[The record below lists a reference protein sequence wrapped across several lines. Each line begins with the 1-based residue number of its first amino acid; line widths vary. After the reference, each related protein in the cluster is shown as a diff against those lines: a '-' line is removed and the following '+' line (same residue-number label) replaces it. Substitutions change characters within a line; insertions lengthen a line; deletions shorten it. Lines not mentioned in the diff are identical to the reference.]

1 MLNFVGNVN
10 INKVMKFKPYS
21 IMDRLGLDD
30 NCQFEFFFSYLDHYY
45 QHLSKLYDMSN
56 IIDIKAFL
64 LRGVSKILDIEQST
78 YLLASEKRDLNS
90 ILVLT
95 RTALDYFSV
104 LNLFY
109 NKTSN
114 EEERLFRIIL
124 YELDGLTTRIK
135 MLQHKTD
142 FDPKHISKQDY
153 DNIIQQCTNAREA
166 DKKVCEYLRSRLS
179 YFSFVDT
186 VNNKI
191 ISNNLWKYKHIE
203 NQEFYSWKELYNM
216 YFNDNVSSFSQHY
229 LSHYVHGLAISDIQ
243 YFSEKG
249 GFPNIHLSM
258 GISIMGHLLK
268 MIQNTFTDDIK
279 ELDEEFKADIIPC
292 FLNDI
297 PQEIIAEISDEISHH
312 STID

>member
-1 MLNFVGNVN
+1 
-10 INKVMKFKPYS
+10 
-21 IMDRLGLDD
+21 MDKLGLDD

-45 QHLSKLYDMSN
+45 QHLSKFCDISN
-56 IIDIKAFL
+56 MIDPKAFL

-78 YLLASEKRDLNS
+78 HLLASENRDINS

-135 MLQHKTD
+135 MLQHQAD
-142 FDPKHISKQDY
+142 FDPRHISKQDY
-153 DNIIQQCTNAREA
+153 DKIIQQCNNAKES
-166 DKKVCEYLRSRLS
+166 DEKVCEYLRSRLS
-179 YFSFVDT
+179 FFSFIDT
-186 VNNKI
+186 VNRQI
-191 ISNNLWKYKHIE
+191 ISNNLWKYKHVE
-203 NQEFYSWKELYNM
+203 SEECYKWKQLYNI

-243 YFSEKG
+243 YFSEKSEL
-249 GFPNIHLSM
+249 PNIHLSM

-268 MIQNTFTDDIK
+268 MIQNIFADDVK
-279 ELDEEFKADIIPC
+279 ELDEEFKTNIIPC
-292 FLNDI
+292 LIESI
-297 PQEIIAEISDEISHH
+297 PHEVIAKICDEIFHC
-312 STID
+312 STNVDIFCN

>member
-1 MLNFVGNVN
+1 MKPV
-10 INKVMKFKPYS
+10 KFKPYS
-21 IMDRLGLDD
+21 IMDKLGLDD
-30 NCQFEFFFSYLDHYY
+30 NCQFEFFFSYLDYY
-45 QHLSKLYDMSN
+45 YHHLSKLCDMSN

-64 LRGVSKILDIEQST
+64 LRGVSRILDIEQST
-78 YLLASEKRDLNS
+78 HLLASENRDINS

-135 MLQHKTD
+135 MLQHQAD
-142 FDPKHISKQDY
+142 FDPRHISKQDY
-153 DNIIQQCTNAREA
+153 DKIIQQCNNAKES
-166 DKKVCEYLRSRLS
+166 DEKVCEYLRSRLS
-179 YFSFVDT
+179 FFSFIDT
-186 VNNKI
+186 VNRQI
-191 ISNNLWKYKHIE
+191 ISNNLWKYKHVE
-203 NQEFYSWKELYNM
+203 SEECYKWKQLYNI

-243 YFSEKG
+243 YFSEKSEL
-249 GFPNIHLSM
+249 PNIHLSM

-268 MIQNTFTDDIK
+268 MIQNIFADDVK
-279 ELDEEFKADIIPC
+279 ELDEEFKTNIIPC
-292 FLNDI
+292 FIESI
-297 PQEIIAEISDEISHH
+297 PHEVIAKICDEIFHC
-312 STID
+312 STNVD

>member
-1 MLNFVGNVN
+1 MKP
-10 INKVMKFKPYS
+10 IKFKPYS
-21 IMDRLGLDD
+21 IMDKLGLDD

-45 QHLSKLYDMSN
+45 QHLSKFCDISN
-56 IIDIKAFL
+56 MIDPKAFL

-78 YLLASEKRDLNS
+78 HLLASENRDINS

-135 MLQHKTD
+135 MLQHQAD
-142 FDPKHISKQDY
+142 FDPRHISKQDY
-153 DNIIQQCTNAREA
+153 DKIIQQCNNAKES
-166 DKKVCEYLRSRLS
+166 DEKVCEYLRSRLS
-179 YFSFVDT
+179 FFSFIDT
-186 VNNKI
+186 VNRQI
-191 ISNNLWKYKHIE
+191 ISNNLWKYKHVE
-203 NQEFYSWKELYNM
+203 SEECYKWKQLYNI

-243 YFSEKG
+243 YFSEKSEL
-249 GFPNIHLSM
+249 PNIHLSM

-268 MIQNTFTDDIK
+268 MIQNIFADDVK
-279 ELDEEFKADIIPC
+279 ELDEEFKTNIIPC
-292 FLNDI
+292 LIESI
-297 PQEIIAEISDEISHH
+297 PHEVIAKICDEIFHC
-312 STID
+312 STNVDIFCN

>member
-1 MLNFVGNVN
+1 
-10 INKVMKFKPYS
+10 
-21 IMDRLGLDD
+21 MDKLGLDD
-30 NCQFEFFFSYLDHYY
+30 NCQFEFFFSYLDYY
-45 QHLSKLYDMSN
+45 YHHLSKLCDMSN

-78 YLLASEKRDLNS
+78 HLLASENRDINS

-135 MLQHKTD
+135 MLQHQAD
-142 FDPKHISKQDY
+142 FDPRHISKQDY
-153 DNIIQQCTNAREA
+153 DKIIQQCNNAKES
-166 DKKVCEYLRSRLS
+166 DEKVCEYLRSRLS
-179 YFSFVDT
+179 FFSFIDT
-186 VNNKI
+186 VNRQI
-191 ISNNLWKYKHIE
+191 ISNNLWKYKHVE
-203 NQEFYSWKELYNM
+203 SEECYKWKQLYNT

-243 YFSEKG
+243 YFSEKSEL
-249 GFPNIHLSM
+249 PNIHLSM

-268 MIQNTFTDDIK
+268 MIQNIFADDVK
-279 ELDEEFKADIIPC
+279 ELDEEFKTNIIPC
-292 FLNDI
+292 FIESI
-297 PQEIIAEISDEISHH
+297 PHEVIAKICDEIFHC
-312 STID
+312 STNVD

>member
-1 MLNFVGNVN
+1 
-10 INKVMKFKPYS
+10 
-21 IMDRLGLDD
+21 MDKLGLDD
-30 NCQFEFFFSYLDHYY
+30 NCQFEFFFSYLDYY
-45 QHLSKLYDMSN
+45 YHHLSKLCDMSN

-78 YLLASEKRDLNS
+78 HLLASENRDINS

-135 MLQHKTD
+135 MLQHQAD
-142 FDPKHISKQDY
+142 FDPRHISKQDY
-153 DNIIQQCTNAREA
+153 DKIIQQCNSAKES
-166 DKKVCEYLRSRLS
+166 DEKVCEYLRSRLS
-179 YFSFVDT
+179 FFSFIDT
-186 VNNKI
+186 VNRQI
-191 ISNNLWKYKHIE
+191 ISNNLWKYKHVE
-203 NQEFYSWKELYNM
+203 SEECYKWKQLYNI

-243 YFSEKG
+243 YFSEKSEL
-249 GFPNIHLSM
+249 PNIHLSM

-268 MIQNTFTDDIK
+268 MIQNIFADDVK
-279 ELDEEFKADIIPC
+279 ELDEEFKTNIIPC
-292 FLNDI
+292 FIESI
-297 PQEIIAEISDEISHH
+297 PHEVIAKICDEIFHC
-312 STID
+312 STNVD

>member
-1 MLNFVGNVN
+1 
-10 INKVMKFKPYS
+10 
-21 IMDRLGLDD
+21 MDKLGLDD
-30 NCQFEFFFSYLDHYY
+30 NCQFEFFFSYLDYY
-45 QHLSKLYDMSN
+45 YHHLSKLCDMSN

-78 YLLASEKRDLNS
+78 HLLASENRDINS

-135 MLQHKTD
+135 MLQHQAD
-142 FDPKHISKQDY
+142 FDPRHISKQDY
-153 DNIIQQCTNAREA
+153 DKIIQQCNNAKES
-166 DKKVCEYLRSRLS
+166 DEKVCEYLRSRLS
-179 YFSFVDT
+179 FFSFIDT
-186 VNNKI
+186 VNRQI
-191 ISNNLWKYKHIE
+191 ISNNLWKYKHVE
-203 NQEFYSWKELYNM
+203 SEECYKWKQLYNI

-243 YFSEKG
+243 YFSEKSEL
-249 GFPNIHLSM
+249 PNIHLSM

-268 MIQNTFTDDIK
+268 MIQNIFADDVK
-279 ELDEEFKADIIPC
+279 ELDEEFKTNIIPC
-292 FLNDI
+292 FIESI
-297 PQEIIAEISDEISHH
+297 PHEVIAKICDEIFHC
-312 STID
+312 STNVD

>member
-1 MLNFVGNVN
+1 
-10 INKVMKFKPYS
+10 
-21 IMDRLGLDD
+21 MDKLGLDD

-45 QHLSKLYDMSN
+45 QHLSKFCDISN
-56 IIDIKAFL
+56 MIDPKAFL

-78 YLLASEKRDLNS
+78 HLLASENRDINS

-135 MLQHKTD
+135 MLQHQAD
-142 FDPKHISKQDY
+142 FDPRHISKQDY
-153 DNIIQQCTNAREA
+153 DKIIQQCNNAKES
-166 DKKVCEYLRSRLS
+166 DEKDCEYLRSRLS
-179 YFSFVDT
+179 FFSFIDT
-186 VNNKI
+186 VNRQI
-191 ISNNLWKYKHIE
+191 ISNNLWKYKHVE
-203 NQEFYSWKELYNM
+203 SEECYKWKQLYNI

-243 YFSEKG
+243 YFSEKSEL
-249 GFPNIHLSM
+249 PNIHLSM

-268 MIQNTFTDDIK
+268 MIQNIFADDVK
-279 ELDEEFKADIIPC
+279 ELDEEFKTNMIPC
-292 FLNDI
+292 FIESI
-297 PQEIIAEISDEISHH
+297 PHEVIAKICDEIFHC
-312 STID
+312 STNVDVFCN

>member
-1 MLNFVGNVN
+1 
-10 INKVMKFKPYS
+10 
-21 IMDRLGLDD
+21 MDKLRLDD

-45 QHLSKLYDMSN
+45 QHLSKFCDISN
-56 IIDIKAFL
+56 MIDPKAFL

-78 YLLASEKRDLNS
+78 HLLASENRDINS

-135 MLQHKTD
+135 MLQHQAD
-142 FDPKHISKQDY
+142 FDPRHISKQDY
-153 DNIIQQCTNAREA
+153 DKIIQQCNNAKES
-166 DKKVCEYLRSRLS
+166 DEMVCEYLRSRLS
-179 YFSFVDT
+179 FFSFIDT
-186 VNNKI
+186 VNRQI
-191 ISNNLWKYKHIE
+191 ISNNLWKYKHVE
-203 NQEFYSWKELYNM
+203 SEECYKWKQLYNI

-243 YFSEKG
+243 YFSEKSEL
-249 GFPNIHLSM
+249 PNIHLSM

-268 MIQNTFTDDIK
+268 MIQNIFADDVK
-279 ELDEEFKADIIPC
+279 ELDEEFKTNIIPC
-292 FLNDI
+292 FIESI
-297 PQEIIAEISDEISHH
+297 PHEVIAKICDEIFHC
-312 STID
+312 STNVD

>member
-1 MLNFVGNVN
+1 
-10 INKVMKFKPYS
+10 
-21 IMDRLGLDD
+21 MDKLGLDD
-30 NCQFEFFFSYLDHYY
+30 NCQFEFFFSYLDYY
-45 QHLSKLYDMSN
+45 YHHLSKLCDMSN

-64 LRGVSKILDIEQST
+64 LRGVSRILDIEQST
-78 YLLASEKRDLNS
+78 HLLASENRDINS

-135 MLQHKTD
+135 MLQHQAD
-142 FDPKHISKQDY
+142 FDPRHISKQDY
-153 DNIIQQCTNAREA
+153 DKIIQQCNNAKES
-166 DKKVCEYLRSRLS
+166 DEKVCEYLRSRLS
-179 YFSFVDT
+179 FFSFIDT
-186 VNNKI
+186 VNRQI
-191 ISNNLWKYKHIE
+191 ISNNLWKYKHVE
-203 NQEFYSWKELYNM
+203 SEECYKWKQLYNI

-243 YFSEKG
+243 YFSEKSEL
-249 GFPNIHLSM
+249 PNIHLSM

-268 MIQNTFTDDIK
+268 MIQNIFADDVK
-279 ELDEEFKADIIPC
+279 ELDEEFKTNIIPC
-292 FLNDI
+292 FIESI
-297 PQEIIAEISDEISHH
+297 PHEVIAKICDEIFHC
-312 STID
+312 STNVD

>member
-1 MLNFVGNVN
+1 MKP
-10 INKVMKFKPYS
+10 IKFKPYS
-21 IMDRLGLDD
+21 IMDKLGLDD

-45 QHLSKLYDMSN
+45 QHLSKFCDISN
-56 IIDIKAFL
+56 MIDPKAFL

-78 YLLASEKRDLNS
+78 HLLASENRDINS

-135 MLQHKTD
+135 MLQHQAD
-142 FDPKHISKQDY
+142 FDPRHISKQDY
-153 DNIIQQCTNAREA
+153 DKIIQQCNNAKES
-166 DKKVCEYLRSRLS
+166 DEKDCEYLRSRLS
-179 YFSFVDT
+179 FFSFIDT
-186 VNNKI
+186 VNRQI
-191 ISNNLWKYKHIE
+191 ISNNLWKYKHVE
-203 NQEFYSWKELYNM
+203 SEECYKWKQLYNI

-243 YFSEKG
+243 YFSEKSEL
-249 GFPNIHLSM
+249 PNIHLSM

-268 MIQNTFTDDIK
+268 MIQNIFADDVK
-279 ELDEEFKADIIPC
+279 ELDEEFKTNMIPC
-292 FLNDI
+292 FIESI
-297 PQEIIAEISDEISHH
+297 PHEVIAKICDEIFHC
-312 STID
+312 STNVDVFCN

>member
-135 MLQHKTD
+135 MLQHKTS
-142 FDPKHISKQDY
+142 FNPKHISKQDY
-153 DNIIQQCTNAREA
+153 DKIIQQCNNAMKSDEKACEA
-166 DKKVCEYLRSRLS
+166 LKSSLNSLP
-179 YFSFVDT
+179 FIDT
-186 VNNKI
+186 VNVKI
-191 ISNNLWKYKHIE
+191 IRNNIWKYKHLE
-203 NQEFYSWKELYNM
+203 RQEYYSWKELYNM
-216 YFNDNVSSFSQHY
+216 CFNDNVSAFCQHY
-229 LSHYVHGLAISDIQ
+229 LSQYVHGLAISDIQ
-243 YFSEKG
+243 YFSEKSE
-249 GFPNIHLSM
+249 FPNMHLSM
-258 GISIMGHLLK
+258 GISIMGHLLE
-268 MIQNTFTDDIK
+268 MIKNIFADDIN
-279 ELDEEFKADIIPC
+279 ELNKEFKTNIIPY

-297 PQEIIAEISDEISHH
+297 PQDVIAEISNEISHH

>member
-1 MLNFVGNVN
+1 
-10 INKVMKFKPYS
+10 MKFKPYS

-30 NCQFEFFFSYLDHYY
+30 NCQFEFFFSYLDYY
-45 QHLSKLYDMSN
+45 YHHLSKLCDMSN

-78 YLLASEKRDLNS
+78 HLLASENRDINS

-166 DKKVCEYLRSRLS
+166 DKKVCEYLKSRLS
-179 YFSFVDT
+179 FF
-186 VNNKI
+186 
-191 ISNNLWKYKHIE
+191 
-203 NQEFYSWKELYNM
+203 
-216 YFNDNVSSFSQHY
+216 
-229 LSHYVHGLAISDIQ
+229 
-243 YFSEKG
+243 
-249 GFPNIHLSM
+249 HL
-258 GISIMGHLLK
+258 
-268 MIQNTFTDDIK
+268 
-279 ELDEEFKADIIPC
+279 
-292 FLNDI
+292 
-297 PQEIIAEISDEISHH
+297 
-312 STID
+312 

>member
-1 MLNFVGNVN
+1 MKP
-10 INKVMKFKPYS
+10 IKFKPYS
-21 IMDRLGLDD
+21 IMDKLGLDD
-30 NCQFEFFFSYLDHYY
+30 NCQFEFFFSYLDYY
-45 QHLSKLYDMSN
+45 YHHLSKLCDMSN

-78 YLLASEKRDLNS
+78 HLLASENRDINS

-135 MLQHKTD
+135 MLQHQAD
-142 FDPKHISKQDY
+142 FDPRHISKQDY
-153 DNIIQQCTNAREA
+153 DKIIQQCNNAKES
-166 DKKVCEYLRSRLS
+166 DEKVCEYLRSRLS
-179 YFSFVDT
+179 FFSFIDT
-186 VNNKI
+186 VNRQI
-191 ISNNLWKYKHIE
+191 ISNNLWKYKHVE
-203 NQEFYSWKELYNM
+203 SEECYKWKQLYNI

-243 YFSEKG
+243 YFSEKSEL
-249 GFPNIHLSM
+249 PNIHLSM

-268 MIQNTFTDDIK
+268 MIQNIFADDVK
-279 ELDEEFKADIIPC
+279 ELDEEFKTNIIPC
-292 FLNDI
+292 FIESI
-297 PQEIIAEISDEISHH
+297 PHEVIAKICDEIFHC
-312 STID
+312 STNVD

>member
-1 MLNFVGNVN
+1 
-10 INKVMKFKPYS
+10 
-21 IMDRLGLDD
+21 MDKLGLDD
-30 NCQFEFFFSYLDHYY
+30 NCQFEFFFSYLDYY
-45 QHLSKLYDMSN
+45 YHHLSKLCDMSN

-78 YLLASEKRDLNS
+78 HLLASENRDINS

-135 MLQHKTD
+135 MLQHQAD
-142 FDPKHISKQDY
+142 FDPRHISKQDY
-153 DNIIQQCTNAREA
+153 DKIIQQCNNAKES
-166 DKKVCEYLRSRLS
+166 DEKVCEYLRSRLS
-179 YFSFVDT
+179 FFSFIDT
-186 VNNKI
+186 VNRQI
-191 ISNNLWKYKHIE
+191 ISNNLWKYKHVE
-203 NQEFYSWKELYNM
+203 SEECYKWKQLYNI

-229 LSHYVHGLAISDIQ
+229 LSHYVHGLTISDIQ
-243 YFSEKG
+243 YFSEKSEL
-249 GFPNIHLSM
+249 PNIHLSM

-268 MIQNTFTDDIK
+268 MIQNIFADDVK
-279 ELDEEFKADIIPC
+279 ELDEEFKTNIIPC
-292 FLNDI
+292 FIESI
-297 PQEIIAEISDEISHH
+297 PHEVIAKICDEIFHC
-312 STID
+312 STNVD

>member
-1 MLNFVGNVN
+1 MKP
-10 INKVMKFKPYS
+10 IKFKPYS
-21 IMDRLGLDD
+21 IMDKLGLDD

-45 QHLSKLYDMSN
+45 QHLSKLCDMSN

-78 YLLASEKRDLNS
+78 HLLASENRDINS

-135 MLQHKTD
+135 MLQHQAD
-142 FDPKHISKQDY
+142 FDPRHISKQDY
-153 DNIIQQCTNAREA
+153 DKIIQQCNNAKES
-166 DKKVCEYLRSRLS
+166 DEKVCEYLRSRLS
-179 YFSFVDT
+179 FFSFIDT
-186 VNNKI
+186 VNRQI
-191 ISNNLWKYKHIE
+191 ISNNLWKYKHVE
-203 NQEFYSWKELYNM
+203 SEECYKWKQLYNI

-243 YFSEKG
+243 YFSEKSEL
-249 GFPNIHLSM
+249 PNIHLSM

-268 MIQNTFTDDIK
+268 MIQNIFADDVK
-279 ELDEEFKADIIPC
+279 ELDEEFKTNIIPC
-292 FLNDI
+292 FIESI
-297 PQEIIAEISDEISHH
+297 PHEVIAKICDEIFHC
-312 STID
+312 STNVDVFCN